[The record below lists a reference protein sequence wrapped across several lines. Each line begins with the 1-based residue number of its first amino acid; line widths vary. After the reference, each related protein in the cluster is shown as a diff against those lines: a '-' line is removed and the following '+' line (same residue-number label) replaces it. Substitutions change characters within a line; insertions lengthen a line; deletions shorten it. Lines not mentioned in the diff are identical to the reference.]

1 MATNTY
7 VMRSFH
13 LQYGLMTGNPKAVHL
28 GVFSNADT
36 SDSAHSNAH
45 TAPRPPRSIA
55 PPGGVL

>member
-1 MATNTY
+1 
-7 VMRSFH
+7 MRSFH